1 MSMVNYG
8 TRKTARA
15 EAPVITSNAGRDLA
29 FHCSSVPFWETHSA
43 EEPRYLRICPSAV
56 SLLRPPALDAI
67 RLKSQNQFLGLLV
80 TSKQNN
86 KNVDLHEF
94 N

>member
-1 MSMVNYG
+1 MVNYG

-43 EEPRYLRICPSAV
+43 EGSRYSKTCSSAV

-67 RLKSQNQFLGLLV
+67 RLKSQNPFLGLLA

-86 KNVDLHEF
+86 NNIGLHEF